1 MSVNGTASERRPNDT
16 RTIQHHAR
24 LSRPGSIQ
32 PLHIRSLSLER
43 PNFLSQV
50 TLQTRIKL
58 EEIQPRIRLSL
69 VPIPTPDVQ
78 SAQRS
83 RIDANSECPA
93 AASAADPPRHAQL
106 GVLLGSVM
114 RQQGIGPCA
123 DDNSPLS
130 SKDIPLPPDTVE
142 DIEVEVAEV
151 QVPYALADGIS
162 LSNQFADLSRT
173 EEEDDPMDAT
183 LSTIARKRPPP
194 ASSHPGEEMAVTT
207 ESTRSPL
214 GSQDRPHKRHCQRA
228 QRPQQ

>member
-16 RTIQHHAR
+16 RTTIQHLAR

-32 PLHIRSLSLER
+32 PPHIRSLSLER
-43 PNFLSQV
+43 PNFISQL
-50 TLQTRIKL
+50 TLQTRMKL
-58 EEIQPRIRLSL
+58 EEIQRRIRISL

-83 RIDANSECPA
+83 RIDANRECP
-93 AASAADPPRHAQL
+93 AADPPRHAQL

-114 RQQGIGPCA
+114 REHGIGPCA

-151 QVPYALADGIS
+151 QVPYAVADGIS

-173 EEEDDPMDAT
+173 EEEDDPEEGSPMDAT

-194 ASSHPGEEMAVTT
+194 ASSPAGEQVAVTT
-207 ESTRSPL
+207 
-214 GSQDRPHKRHCQRA
+214 
-228 QRPQQ
+228 